1 MKNFIQPGETMTFTA
16 PAGGVVSGKGYKIGQ
31 LFVVAAHS
39 ANAGAKF
46 EGQVVGVFD
55 LPKAAS
61 QAWTEGALVYWDDT
75 EGECTTTAT
84 GNLLIGVA
92 ATAVSND
99 AGNVIG
105 RVRLNGIGR
114 ASEASGS

>member
-1 MKNFIQPGETMTFTA
+1 MKNYVQPGDVMTFTA
-16 PAGGVVSGKGYKIGQ
+16 PAGGVESGRGYKIGQ

-39 ANAGAKF
+39 ADAGAKF
-46 EGQVVGVFD
+46 EGQVTGVFD
-55 LPKAAS
+55 LPKVAS

-75 EGECTTTAT
+75 KGECTTTAT

-92 ATAVSND
+92 AAAVSSD
-99 AGNVIG
+99 AGSVIG

-114 ASEASGS
+114 ASEASGG